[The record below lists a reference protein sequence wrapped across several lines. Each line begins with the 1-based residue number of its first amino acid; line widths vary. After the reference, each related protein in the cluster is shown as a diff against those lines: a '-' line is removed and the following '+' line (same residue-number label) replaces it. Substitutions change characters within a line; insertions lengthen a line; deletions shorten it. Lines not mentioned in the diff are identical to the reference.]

1 MYIFYSLDSSPDLHR
16 LWKSRVAVHFLSWWG
31 WLSSDDDDCVYGIV
45 EFIQAFFHGHCNM
58 HNKALLTRDNT
69 RTHRET
75 SVEWNIFIE
84 PLQKNG
90 STRPSQSQVIFKGL
104 NESEFSFLWIIVKKS
119 TFMFVLHYNILLCS
133 TWTWTGE
140 VSRRKGEKNDKKP
153 N

>member
-1 MYIFYSLDSSPDLHR
+1 MTSCPACIFFIHLTHPLIFTGFESLGLQFIF
-16 LWKSRVAVHFLSWWG
+16 SR
-31 WLSSDDDDCVYGIV
+31 DEDDCQAMMMIVYM
-45 EFIQAFFHGHCNM
+45 ELLNLYKLFFHGHCNM

-104 NESEFSFLWIIVKKS
+104 NESEFSFL
-119 TFMFVLHYNILLCS
+119 
-133 TWTWTGE
+133 
-140 VSRRKGEKNDKKP
+140 
-153 N
+153 